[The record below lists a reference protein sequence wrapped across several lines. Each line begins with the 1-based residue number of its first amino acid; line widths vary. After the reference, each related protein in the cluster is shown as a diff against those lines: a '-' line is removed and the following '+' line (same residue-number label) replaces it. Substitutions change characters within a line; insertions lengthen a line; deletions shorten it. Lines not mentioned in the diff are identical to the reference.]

1 MKICIFGAGAVGGN
15 LAARLAEAG
24 NDVCVVAR
32 GESLAAIRERGI
44 TIHAGN
50 QRIHQRMPA
59 SDRPADL
66 GVQNVVISTL
76 KASSLAAL
84 ADGIAPLLGTETI
97 VVFAQNGIPWWYA
110 LGVNNHAAG
119 SPRPLPDLSAL
130 DPHGALASAIPRQ
143 SIVGAVVHSE
153 NAIISPGVVLNT
165 SPEKNRML
173 VANID
178 DTASERVSAL
188 RQDLTAASVQSPE
201 VTSVRQQIWQKLLS
215 NVVTGMTILVEEPT
229 AAMLADAAMRRIA
242 ERLQAEMVTIAAA
255 YGIRVE
261 PSLPA
266 VAASKKSSILQDY
279 EQKRT
284 MEVEAQWMAPLAF
297 ARSAMIAAPTLD
309 AIAAMIAHRAAAKGL
324 YAPAGFSVS
333 HQR

>member
-1 MKICIFGAGAVGGN
+1 MKICIYGAGAVGGN

-44 TIHAGN
+44 TIHAGD

-110 LGVNNHAAG
+110 MGLAG

-130 DPHGALASAIPRQ
+130 DPYGALASAIPRQ
-143 SIVGAVVHSE
+143 SIVAAVVHSE
-153 NAIISPGVVLNT
+153 NAIISPGVVHNT

-178 DTASERVSAL
+178 DTASERLSAL
-188 RQDLTAASVQSPE
+188 RQVLTAASVQSPE

-215 NVVTGMTILVEEPT
+215 NIVTGMTILVEEPT
-229 AAMLADAAMRRIA
+229 ATMLADAAMRRIA
-242 ERLQAEMVTIAAA
+242 ERLLAEMVTIAAA

-261 PSLPA
+261 PRLPA

-279 EQKRT
+279 ERKRT